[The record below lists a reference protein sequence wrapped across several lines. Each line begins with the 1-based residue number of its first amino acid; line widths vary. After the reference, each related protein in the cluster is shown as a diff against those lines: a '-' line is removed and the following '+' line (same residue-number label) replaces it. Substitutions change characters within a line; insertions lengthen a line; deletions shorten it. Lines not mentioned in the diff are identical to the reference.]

1 LKYKQVE
8 IKLEKSNPGPSWPN
22 LTRSAQDQDHD
33 QLLASTS
40 TYIQAPT
47 ASTSTSSN
55 ITNPTSTSA
64 SVSSAPTGPRR
75 KKFDT
80 LNLDADLEED
90 QDQSGKGTSERDL
103 EKFFQTLYGDLPPE
117 GRRAMMKSFT
127 ESGGTVLSTDWGD
140 VGGRKVEAQ
149 PPK

>member
-1 LKYKQVE
+1 LEQVE

-22 LTRSAQDQDHD
+22 LTRSAQDQDQD
-33 QLLASTS
+33 QPLASTS

-47 ASTSTSSN
+47 SSTSTTSDPAN
-55 ITNPTSTSA
+55 LTSTSA
-64 SVSSAPTGPRR
+64 SSAPTGPRR
-75 KKFDT
+75 NKFDT

-90 QDQSGKGTSERDL
+90 QDQAGKGTSEKDL

-149 PPK
+149 PPT